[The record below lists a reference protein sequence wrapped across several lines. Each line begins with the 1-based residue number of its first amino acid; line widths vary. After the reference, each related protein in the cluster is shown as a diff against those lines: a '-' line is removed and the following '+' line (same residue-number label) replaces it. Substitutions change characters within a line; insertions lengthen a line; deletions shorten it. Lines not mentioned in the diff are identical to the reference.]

1 MSVQQTKIFLFLF
14 QLLAHISL
22 IAGIFT
28 FSFYDWGIAFFIYF
42 LTGCLGVSITFHR
55 LLSHKSWKAPKWFT
69 YLGSLFGFYGLVGSP
84 IAWAN
89 NHIAHHKYTDTDK
102 DPHSPKFMP
111 WWKVQWLAMFTSY
124 ERMRFVTSNLNK
136 FQIFLHRYYF
146 YIHTLILVTL
156 LAIFGIHAT
165 MVFYLVPAAILWNMA
180 SFINTIN
187 HSGMGY
193 RNFDTPE
200 SSVNNWFT
208 GYFIWGEGWHN
219 NHHAYPGKSSFKHK
233 SHEIDISSHIIGLL
247 EKK

>member
-1 MSVQQTKIFLFLF
+1 MSARNTKIALFIF
-14 QLLAHISL
+14 QLLAHIAL
-22 IAGIFT
+22 VAALFL
-28 FSFYDWGIAFFIYF
+28 FSFADWGISFFVYF

-55 LLSHKSWKAPKWFT
+55 LLSHKSWKAPKWFV
-69 YLGSLFGFYGLVGSP
+69 YVGSLFGFYGLIGSP

-124 ERMRFVTSNLNK
+124 DRMRFATSNPNA

-146 YIHTLILVTL
+146 HIHTLILVVL
-156 LAIFGIHAT
+156 VVFFSIHAA
-165 MVFYLVPAAILWNMA
+165 MVFYLVPAAILWNMSA
-180 SFINTIN
+180 FINTIN
-187 HSGMGY
+187 HSGWGY

-200 SSVNNWFT
+200 SSVNNLFT

-219 NHHAYPGKSSFKHK
+219 NHHAYPGKSSFQHK
-233 SHEIDISSHIIGLL
+233 PHEIDISSYIIKVL